1 MLKKG
6 NDIHSKNVNNIRKP
20 IIIIGACSDLPLSDN
35 LHKLSN
41 PLKALE
47 KRAVSKKKKKK
58 NTITRADIGTNEK
71 AKKKN
76 TNSISN

>member
-1 MLKKG
+1 MFRERLKKSELLFRYFFSSKKDNG
-6 NDIHSKNVNNIRKP
+6 IHSKNVNNIRKP

-47 KRAVSKKKKKK
+47 KQAVSKKKKY
-58 NTITRADIGTNEK
+58 NNAR
-71 AKKKN
+71 
-76 TNSISN
+76 